1 MKDLNCFN
9 IKNGYYKIDDKG
21 NIFSNQTN
29 KIMKPKIS
37 KDGYYT
43 IGLRTNDNVKKFFRV
58 HRLVAAMF
66 IDNPLNKDIVNHIDG
81 NKLNNNVENLEWC
94 TLSENQLHSIHTLGN
109 IPMVTNEKKISC
121 ENIIT
126 GEITIYPSISKCARQ
141 LNCTQANI
149 SAKLCGVNSNP
160 AKIGKMKNLLFK
172 YI

>member
-9 IKNGYYKIDDKG
+9 IKNGYYKIDENG
-21 NIFSNQTN
+21 NIFSNNIN

-43 IGLRTNDNVKKFFRV
+43 IGLKTNDGVKKFFRV
-58 HRLVAAMF
+58 HRLVATMF
-66 IDNPLNKDIVNHIDG
+66 IDNPSNKDIVNHIDG
-81 NKLNNNVENLEWC
+81 NKLNNSVDNLEWC
-94 TLSENQLHSIHTLGN
+94 TLSENQLHSIYELGN
-109 IPMVTNEKKISC
+109 IPVVTNEKEISC

-126 GEITIYPSISKCARQ
+126 GEIIIYPSISECARQ

-160 AKIGKMKNLLFK
+160 STKGRLKNLFFK